1 MNDINSIN
9 IFKEK
14 YLNNNHN
21 NDIKTDIEISK

>member
-14 YLNNNHN
+14 YLNNNNN